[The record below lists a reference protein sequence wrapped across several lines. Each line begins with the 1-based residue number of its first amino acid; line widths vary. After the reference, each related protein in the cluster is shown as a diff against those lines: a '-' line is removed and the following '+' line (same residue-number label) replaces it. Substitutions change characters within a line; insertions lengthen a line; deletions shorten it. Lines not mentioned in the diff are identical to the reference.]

1 MPTRSR
7 VAGAYGQN
15 RVPNKDTKTIGIS
28 DSHGVYIG
36 TVKKNDDPQK
46 MGRIQVYIEAF
57 GGKPDDPGNWIP
69 CSYASPFGGATS
81 ILEQGANVEEYS
93 DTMKSY
99 GWWATPPDIDNRVLV
114 AFADGKIEV
123 GYWFACLFQ
132 RNTQVSVPGL
142 PAGKTH
148 KGDNRPVAPK
158 NKRDKDTDLEKF
170 VEHTPVYTALKV
182 QGLEEDPLR
191 GTTTSGAMRESPSRV
206 LGILT
211 PGQHQFVMDDG
222 DKDGNNRLIR
232 LRTVGGTQIL
242 LDDVAG
248 HIYMISKAGE
258 SWVEISADGQ
268 VHIYGSND
276 INIRSEANINLR
288 ADKDVN
294 IEAGQSININAGDSV
309 NINAATELT
318 TLAGTDTK
326 ITSGQ
331 TSNINSAT
339 GHYETAGVI
348 HMNGPEAA
356 QATAIPQNSLT
367 VNQSI
372 TDSICTTVPEHEPW
386 KGHAGSIN
394 PVGPGN
400 QQMKKDPAPDQT
412 PRQPKEGEE
421 GAPLDKSKQEKADE
435 IACATAKTS
444 DAAVDVI
451 KEENGFTPVNVK
463 DGDGQSVGFGSEL
476 PTDDSVAK
484 NNQSSRTSAGIGED
498 PEPDGFLSQSIIES
512 KTQGDTTDVAM
523 ATTEGLPD
531 YFALPA
537 SQPGQGTNKNLL
549 MQADNQEG
557 QTGDNDTPSEGD
569 SFVNKLNQDTALQQ
583 ADASSP
589 ILPSSSLNQD
599 GLGNISPA
607 LAGGLGIGAATSA
620 LKSALPN
627 TIPGQNIVPDNVSSI
642 LSQGVTPE
650 KANQMLLNDISKSE
664 DSVKNMLS
672 GAGVQKLPQNSFD
685 SLISFH
691 NQTGD
696 ASYAFVKGEKID
708 LTSLYQ
714 NGEWDRA
721 ASFIAADERD
731 RSRRIKEASMMSY
744 NSYGTPASEES
755 IVSKGLNKTNELIG
769 KGMLNQQTGT
779 PASWQQ
785 TMAAGT
791 SYFNQTGKLMPTLNS
806 ATNLNVLNNI
816 SSGSVLSSLKRQAGP
831 WPY

>member
-1 MPTRSR
+1 MPIRDR
-7 VAGAYGQN
+7 VAKAYGQN
-15 RVPNKDTKTIGIS
+15 RVPTTDTKTIGIS

-57 GGKPDDPGNWIP
+57 GGKPDDPSNWIP

-81 ILEQGANVEEYS
+81 IFEQGSNVEEYS

-132 RNTQVSVPGL
+132 RNTQVSIPGL

-170 VEHTPVYTALKV
+170 VEHTPVYTSLKV
-182 QGLEEDPLR
+182 QGLDEDPLR

-206 LGILT
+206 MGVLT

-222 DKDGNNRLIR
+222 DKDGKNRLIR

-248 HIYMISKAGE
+248 HVYLISKAGE
-258 SWVEISADGQ
+258 SWLELSADGQ
-268 VHIYGSND
+268 VHIYGSQD

-288 ADKDVN
+288 ADNNVN
-294 IEAGQSININAGDSV
+294 IEAGQSVNIKAVGDSV
-309 NINAATELT
+309 NINAATDFT

-326 ITSGQ
+326 ITSGE

-339 GHYETAGVI
+339 AHYETAGVI

-356 QATAIPQNSLT
+356 QAADITINDLT
-367 VNQSI
+367 VNQSV
-372 TDSICTTVPEHEPW
+372 TESICSTVPEHEPW
-386 KGHAGSIN
+386 HGHAGSIN

-421 GAPLDKSKQEKADE
+421 GAPLDKSKQKKAEDVE
-435 IACATAKTS
+435 VGAAKTS
-444 DAAVDVI
+444 DPAVNVI
-451 KEENGFTPVNVK
+451 KEENGYTPVNVK
-463 DGDGQSVGFGSEL
+463 DGEGQSVGFGSEL

-484 NNQSSRTSAGIGED
+484 SAGSSNNSAGIGE
-498 PEPDGFLSQSIIES
+498 EPAMDGFLSQSIIES
-512 KTQGDTTDVAM
+512 KTQGDTTDVET
-523 ATTEGLPD
+523 ATTSGLPGTE
-531 YFALPA
+531 LPV
-537 SQPGQGTNKNLL
+537 SQAGQGTNKALL
-549 MQADNQEG
+549 TQLNNADSQTAAADNEG
-557 QTGDNDTPSEGD
+557 TD
-569 SFVNKLNQDTALQQ
+569 FVNKLSQESALTDTT
-583 ADASSP
+583 
-589 ILPSSSLNQD
+589 ILPSGSLNQD
-599 GLGNISPA
+599 GLGKINQS
-607 LAGGLGIGAATSA
+607 LASGMGTDAATMA
-620 LKSALPN
+620 LKNALPN
-627 TIPGQNIVPDNVSSI
+627 TIPGQNAIPDNVSSI
-642 LSQGVTPE
+642 LSQGVTPD
-650 KANQMLLNDISKSE
+650 KANQMLLNDVSKSE
-664 DSVKNMLS
+664 NSIKDMLS
-672 GAGVQKLPQNSFD
+672 ASGVQKLPQNTFD
-685 SLISFH
+685 SLVSFH

-708 LTSLYQ
+708 LTGLYQ

-721 ASFIAADERD
+721 ASFIAADDRD

-744 NSYGTPASEES
+744 NSYGNPASEES
-755 IVSKGLNKTNELIG
+755 IVSKGLGKTNELIG
-769 KGMLNQQTGT
+769 KGILNQQTGS

-785 TMAAGT
+785 TIAAGT
-791 SYFNQTGKLMPTLNS
+791 SYFNQTGSLMPSLNS
-806 ATNLNVLNNI
+806 VTNLNVLNNA
-816 SSGSVLSSLKRQAGP
+816 STGSVLNSLKRQAGP

>member
-1 MPTRSR
+1 MSK

-15 RVPNKDTKTIGIS
+15 RVPSTDTKKIGIS
-28 DSHGVYIG
+28 DSRGVYIG

-46 MGRIQVYIEAF
+46 MGRIQVYIKEF
-57 GGKPDDPGNWIP
+57 GGNPEDESKWIP
-69 CSYASPFGGATS
+69 CSYASPFGGSTS
-81 ILEQGANVEEYS
+81 LFEQGANTEEYA

-114 AFADGKIEV
+114 AFADGKLEV

-132 RNTQVSVPGL
+132 RNTQVSIPGL
-142 PAGKTH
+142 PAGNTH

-170 VEHTPVYTALKV
+170 VEHTPAYTALKV
-182 QGLEEDPLR
+182 QGLEDDNLR
-191 GTTTSGAMRESPSRV
+191 GTTSSGAMRESPSKV
-206 LGILT
+206 IGILT

-222 DKDGNNRLIR
+222 DNDGKNRLIR

-258 SWVEISADGQ
+258 SWLELSADGQ
-268 VHIYGSND
+268 VHVYGSKD

-288 ADKDVN
+288 ADKNIN
-294 IEAGQSININAGDSV
+294 IEAGQRVNISTGDSINL
-309 NINAATELT
+309 NAATELT
-318 TLAGTDTK
+318 TAAGTDTK

-331 TSNINSAT
+331 TSNISSTIA
-339 GHYETAGVI
+339 HYETAGVI
-348 HMNGPEAA
+348 HMNGPAAA
-356 QATAIPQNSLT
+356 QAEAIPQNSLP

-372 TDSICTTVPEHEPW
+372 TSSICTTVPEHEPW

-394 PVGPGN
+394 PIGPGN

-412 PRQPKEGEE
+412 PRQPNEGEQ
-421 GAPLDKSKQEKADE
+421 GAPLDSSKQEKAE
-435 IACATAKTS
+435 EVEVPAAKTS

-451 KEENGFTPVNVK
+451 KEENGFTPVNV
-463 DGDGQSVGFGSEL
+463 DDAGGQSVGFGSEL
-476 PTDDSVAK
+476 PTDDSVAA
-484 NNQSSRTSAGIGED
+484 NNQSSNVSDGVGENIPTS
-498 PEPDGFLSQSIIES
+498 GFLSESDIENNIDGAVADAS
-512 KTQGDTTDVAM
+512 AATDS
-523 ATTEGLPD
+523 LPQD
-531 YFALPA
+531 PA
-537 SQPGQGTNKNLL
+537 EISSQAGQGTNKSLL
-549 MQADNQEG
+549 MQANNQEG
-557 QTGDNDTPSEGD
+557 QTADAPPGEDV
-569 SFVNKLNQDTALQQ
+569 SFINKLNQDSALQQ
-583 ADASSP
+583 ASTSSP
-589 ILPSSSLNQD
+589 ILPSSSLNQS
-599 GLGNISPA
+599 GLGNISTA

-620 LKSALPN
+620 LKSKLPN
-627 TIPGQNIVPDNVSSI
+627 TIPGQNIMPDNVSSI

-650 KANQMLLNDISKSE
+650 RANQMLLNDVSKSE
-664 DSVKNMLS
+664 NSIKSMLS
-672 GAGVQKLPQNSFD
+672 GAGVQKLPQNTFD
-685 SLISFH
+685 SLVSFH

-714 NGEWDRA
+714 KGEWDRA

-731 RSRRIKEASMMSY
+731 RSRRIKEAAMMSY
-744 NSYGTPASEES
+744 NNYGTPASENS
-755 IVSKGLNKTNELIG
+755 IVSKGMSKTNELIG
-769 KGMLNQQTGT
+769 KGKLNQQTGG
-779 PASWQQ
+779 PANWQQ

-816 SSGSVLSSLKRQAGP
+816 STGSVLSSLKRQAGP